1 MSELWRLLKLFSSYK
16 LWIIGGIFVSLA
28 SVLANIALMAI
39 SGWFIAAMGIAGV
52 TGAAINY
59 FTPAAIIRACAII
72 RTGGRYVDRVVT
84 HEATFGIIARLRR
97 WFYNH
102 LEPLAPAVLSKE
114 RSGDVFSRL
123 RGDIDVLERFY
134 LNFLVPA
141 VVGLLASVVITVVA
155 YSYHPACAAITGI
168 MLSVAGF
175 FLPFIA
181 YRLGKGAEEIVVDSD
196 AQMRGELAYRLQ
208 GIGELLVYDVAG
220 RYCAMDEMQYRGAQ
234 KARKQLNLMDLCA
247 QNTAILCTNVAVLLM
262 LIVAVYLAQK
272 EIVSF
277 PDVVMLTLLTLA
289 SYEAVQPLIPAAR
302 SLGGVMRAAR
312 RIFDITDRNAPVK
325 DAGEGVLPH
334 NMLFSLSFDDV
345 YFGYDR
351 DVPVFRNL
359 SFEVKAG
366 EKILIMG
373 PSGVGKS
380 SLINLIL
387 HFWEPQ
393 SGRISLY
400 GQDLSEYRGE
410 QLREAFSVVTQAPHL
425 FERTLRDNL
434 LIARPKRH
442 RRNWI
447 WHVREPGSWK

>member
-1 MSELWRLLKLFSSYK
+1 
-16 LWIIGGIFVSLA
+16 
-28 SVLANIALMAI
+28 
-39 SGWFIAAMGIAGV
+39 
-52 TGAAINY
+52 
-59 FTPAAIIRACAII
+59 
-72 RTGGRYVDRVVT
+72 
-84 HEATFGIIARLRR
+84 
-97 WFYNH
+97 
-102 LEPLAPAVLSKE
+102 
-114 RSGDVFSRL
+114 
-123 RGDIDVLERFY
+123 
-134 LNFLVPA
+134 
-141 VVGLLASVVITVVA
+141 
-155 YSYHPACAAITGI
+155 
-168 MLSVAGF
+168 
-175 FLPFIA
+175 
-181 YRLGKGAEEIVVDSD
+181 
-196 AQMRGELAYRLQ
+196 
-208 GIGELLVYDVAG
+208 
-220 RYCAMDEMQYRGAQ
+220 
-234 KARKQLNLMDLCA
+234 
-247 QNTAILCTNVAVLLM
+247 
-262 LIVAVYLAQK
+262 
-272 EIVSF
+272 
-277 PDVVMLTLLTLA
+277 MLTLLTLA

-434 LIARPKRH
+434 LIARPEATQEELDLACERAGLLEMIAGLPDGYDTYIGEHGKRLSGGQMK
-442 RRNWI
+442 RLALARALLKEAPCI
-447 WHVREPGSWK
+447 ILDEPGEGLDYRMERDILMRVNGLS